1 MGTIYRC
8 LIIDDET
15 PAHKALASHLS
26 HFDDL
31 EHTASVYS
39 GMEALKI
46 LNEQRFDII
55 FLDINMPVISG
66 IQIMELQPNRPL
78 TIITTAYSDF
88 AVTAYKNNV
97 IDYLI
102 KPIAFDDFKN
112 AIEKVKIYYSGY
124 DALKRKSTNKTTSI
138 SYSKNG
144 ENIEIA
150 INQIMYI
157 ESMGNYIKV
166 HTTKNKVPIVIYKT
180 LLNILNETS
189 NTELLQ
195 IHRSYIVNK
204 SYISSLS
211 QNNIILL
218 NTTELPVGRKYKI
231 LLNLPR

>member
-15 PAHKALASHLS
+15 PAHRALESHLS
-26 HFDDL
+26 QFDDL
-31 EHTASVYS
+31 EYTASVYS

-46 LNEQRFDII
+46 LQEQQFDII

-66 IQIMELQPNRPL
+66 IEIMELQPNRPL

-102 KPIAFDDFKN
+102 KPISFEDFAN

-124 DALKRKSTNKTTSI
+124 ALKREITNKITTI
-138 SYSKNG
+138 SYSLNG
-144 ENIEIA
+144 QNISIPIHE
-150 INQIMYI
+150 IMYI

-166 HTTKNKVPIVIYKT
+166 HSCKNKLPIIIYKT
-180 LLNILNETS
+180 LLNILNEAD
-189 NTELLQ
+189 NTDLVQ

-204 SYISSLS
+204 SYISSVG
-211 QNNIILL
+211 QNKIILL
-218 NTTELPVGRKYKI
+218 NTSELPIGRKYKI
-231 LLNLPR
+231 LLTFYK

>member
-26 HFDDL
+26 QFDDL
-31 EHTASVYS
+31 EYTASVYS
-39 GMEALKI
+39 GMAALKI
-46 LNEQRFDII
+46 LNEQEFDII

-78 TIITTAYSDF
+78 TIITSAYSDF

-102 KPIAFDDFKN
+102 KPVSFDDFRN

-124 DALKRKSTNKTTSI
+124 ALKKQNSTKTSTI
-138 SYSKNG
+138 SFRLNG
-144 ENIEIA
+144 RNVEIH
-150 INQIMYI
+150 INEIMYI

-166 HTTKNKVPIVIYKT
+166 HSAKSKT
-180 LLNILNETS
+180 PFILYCTLANIL
-189 NTELLQ
+189 TEADSQDLVQ
-195 IHRSYIVNK
+195 IHRGYIVNK
-204 SYISSLS
+204 TYISNIE
-211 QNNIILL
+211 QNKIVLL
-218 NTTELPVGRKYKI
+218 NTTELPIGRKYKI
-231 LLNLPR
+231 LLSNSR